1 MSRTFHINL
10 HTDKRISLIAIPSY
24 IRILLKRGFLL
35 IYFNYRRKKIYPM
48 SRLLTGIVLIAVI
61 FFSACS
67 GGNHA
72 SSSKGYLKSSAPQNN
87 PNTNNA
93 YTPAN
98 SAPIID
104 KSQYIP
110 FSRELQMKLSAYN
123 VDVKRV
129 QFYIDQKLVLTRNL
143 DSAKAEVKSG
153 TISFTNGKLI
163 NEIIIPAYTP
173 GIVESA
179 DMNGIRVSFENGSSF
194 LLVPAE
200 DDDKFVI
207 AGNNWDNGTVEVI
220 YDKGVY
226 RASSGS
232 SNISV
237 ADVRLVVKLTDVNKS
252 DKKTRTLPGRKL
264 GL

>member
-1 MSRTFHINL
+1 
-10 HTDKRISLIAIPSY
+10 
-24 IRILLKRGFLL
+24 
-35 IYFNYRRKKIYPM
+35 M
-48 SRLLTGIVLIAVI
+48 SRLLTGIVLIAVT
-61 FFSACS
+61 FLGACS
-67 GGNHA
+67 GGRNA

-87 PNTNNA
+87 PNANNA

-98 SAPIID
+98 AAPAID

-110 FSRELQMKLSAYN
+110 FSRELQMKLSAFN

-129 QFYIDQKLVLTRNL
+129 QFYTDQKLVLTRYL

-163 NEIIIPAYTP
+163 NEIVIPAYTP

-194 LLVPAE
+194 LFVPAQDE
-200 DDDKFVI
+200 DKFVI
-207 AGNNWDNGTVEVI
+207 AGNNWDNGTVEVP
-220 YDKGVY
+220 YEKGIY

-232 SNISV
+232 TTISV
-237 ADVRLVVKLTDVNKS
+237 ADVRLVVKLTDINKS